1 MTRPRT
7 WDTLPS
13 IEVWPK
19 LTFFGLDKNQAH
31 CFTLPKSCT
40 DIMIEH
46 FNLSSDN
53 LQRRIVF
60 VIGGVDFDAQI
71 RMVVMNRSK
80 TRIRKPEE
88 LPKRIVVQFQWVSFP
103 NTQDQ
108 FRTRLANEY
117 NLIKDGKNGSGDSV
131 IFHHARMNRF
141 YVEFNKKE
149 SRHFEIRS

>member
-1 MTRPRT
+1 
-7 WDTLPS
+7 
-13 IEVWPK
+13 
-19 LTFFGLDKNQAH
+19 
-31 CFTLPKSCT
+31 
-40 DIMIEH
+40 MIQH

-60 VIGGVDFDAQI
+60 VIGGVDFDARI

-80 TRIRKPEE
+80 TRTRKPEE
-88 LPKRIVVQFQWVSFP
+88 LPKRTVVQFQWVSFP
-103 NTQDQ
+103 DTQNQ
-108 FRTRLANEY
+108 FRTRLASEY